1 MTESNRQTDSG
12 LQDCMQTDGTT
23 ADLIHALILH
33 STIIIIVVVVVVA
46 GAGVPLVAGSRGD
59 RDAAAVSHVHPTFVV
74 IVIVIVSA

>member
-33 STIIIIVVVVVVA
+33 STIIIIVVVVVA